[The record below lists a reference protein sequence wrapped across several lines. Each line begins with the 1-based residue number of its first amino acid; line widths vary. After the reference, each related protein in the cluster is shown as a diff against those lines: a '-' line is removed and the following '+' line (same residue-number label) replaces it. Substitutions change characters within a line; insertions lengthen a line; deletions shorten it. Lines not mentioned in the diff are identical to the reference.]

1 MCKLK
6 DTAKVNEV
14 ITNIADIT
22 KFTDGDKN
30 TIRDRD
36 SEEDNVKL
44 PEDNQL
50 PSYKDEETGDY
61 VPGQQDDDESNNKA
75 I

>member
-22 KFTDGDKN
+22 KFTDENKN
-30 TIRDRD
+30 TIKR
-36 SEEDNVKL
+36 
-44 PEDNQL
+44 
-50 PSYKDEETGDY
+50 
-61 VPGQQDDDESNNKA
+61 
-75 I
+75 